1 MALAIDFLRVSR
13 HLSAAI
19 RSSFPIFMI
28 FANLLTS
35 MAMLLPEPQPNQAEK
50 PPSYQELKAE
60 LLATEQKFRQLLEY
74 MPASMAMVDCQMNY
88 LAVSRRWQQNFGFCH
103 SELIGQNHYQVFPPL
118 DENVQTIYQSCIAT
132 GVAASYQEPRLKNNG
147 QTDWLS
153 WQIQPWYNN
162 EGKVGG
168 LILSVEPIEA
178 IADCQ
183 NLVEELEVR
192 RQSEFL
198 HQFATDQAADAIF
211 WIKSNGQLSY
221 ANEAASHLLGYRKE
235 ELLNLTIDE
244 IDPGFSPPIWS
255 QHWQAFQQSHP
266 LTFESTYRT
275 NQGTTIFV
283 EVRVNYLAFQGE
295 EYYCAFVR
303 DISDRKQA
311 AQALQETNEQLHA
324 VLDAVPGLVS
334 WVGAD
339 LRYLGVNQHLANAF
353 NLPSHSFIGQKI
365 GFMEN
370 SSKFYDLVPEFF
382 ATSESTIS
390 TEMNIPFQQEYRN
403 YLIVGQKYNQGQ
415 KAVFVG
421 LDISERK
428 RMEADLRQSESQT
441 RQQAIEL
448 EKTLEELHRTQT
460 QLIYME
466 KMFSLGQVVAGLAH
480 EINNSIGFIYGN
492 IGYARQYFEDIIEL
506 VKIYQKKTS
515 PSDPDIQEMLEQI
528 DFSFITQDF
537 ANILSSMQLGADR
550 IRQVVLSLRTFSQV
564 DQSQKKAFDIHEG
577 IDSTLLLLQNRL
589 QAKAGRP
596 GIKVIKE
603 YGDLPRIECYPGQ
616 LNQVFINLLH
626 NAIDALE
633 QKYRKNPDKTNLPDS
648 IIRVKTEILFEET
661 LPQIGATGA
670 VGHDYLAPIAA
681 ESTVNKFAV
690 IRIYDNGLGMSEE
703 VQKKLYEPGF
713 STKPQGKGTGLG
725 LKISRHIIVDKHKGD
740 LSFYSKQGE
749 ETEFVIKIP
758 FEQN

>member
-1 MALAIDFLRVSR
+1 
-13 HLSAAI
+13 
-19 RSSFPIFMI
+19 
-28 FANLLTS
+28 
-35 MAMLLPEPQPNQAEK
+35 MAMLLPGSKPNQAKK
-50 PPSYQELKAE
+50 PPNSPELKAE

-88 LAVSRRWQQNFGFCH
+88 LAVSRRWQQNWGLGH
-103 SELIGQNHYQVFPPL
+103 SDLIGQNHYQVFPPL
-118 DENVQTIYQSCIAT
+118 NENVQTIYQSCIAT

-178 IADCQ
+178 IAECQ
-183 NLVEELEVR
+183 NLTEELEVR
-192 RQSEFL
+192 RQPEFL

-235 ELLNLTIDE
+235 ELLTLTIDE

-255 QHWQAFQQSHP
+255 RHWQAFQQSHP

-353 NLPSHSFIGQKI
+353 NLPPQSFIGQKI

-370 SSKFYDLVPEFF
+370 SSKFYDLVQEFF

-421 LDISERK
+421 LDISDRK
-428 RMEADLRQSESQT
+428 RMEADLRQSEAQT

-448 EKTLEELHRTQT
+448 EKTLEELHRMQT
-460 QLIYME
+460 QLIYTE

-480 EINNSIGFIYGN
+480 EINNSISFIYGN
-492 IGYARQYFEDIIEL
+492 IGYVRQYFEDIIEL

-515 PSDPDIQEMLEQI
+515 PSDPDIQEILEEI

-564 DQSQKKAFDIHEG
+564 DQSQKKAFDIHAG

-648 IIRVKTEILFEET
+648 IIRIKTEIVFEET

-670 VGHDYLAPIAA
+670 EGHGYLAPIAPKP
-681 ESTVNKFAV
+681 TVNKFAL

-713 STKPQGKGTGLG
+713 STKPKGKGTGLG

-749 ETEFVIKIP
+749 ATEFVIKIP
-758 FEQN
+758 FQQN

>member
-1 MALAIDFLRVSR
+1 
-13 HLSAAI
+13 
-19 RSSFPIFMI
+19 MI

-35 MAMLLPEPQPNQAEK
+35 MAMLLPGPKPNQAEK
-50 PPSYQELKAE
+50 LPNYQELKAE
-60 LLATEQKFRQLLEY
+60 LLATEQRFRQFLEY

-88 LAVSRRWQQNFGFCH
+88 LAVSRLWQQNWGFGH
-103 SELIGQNHYQVFPPL
+103 SELIGQNHYQVFPFL
-118 DENVQTIYQSCIAT
+118 NENVQSIYQSCIAT
-132 GVAASYQEPRLKNNG
+132 GVAASYQEPRLKHHG
-147 QTDWLS
+147 QTDGLS

-168 LILSVEPIEA
+168 LILSVEPIEPIEA

-221 ANEAASHLLGYRKE
+221 ANEAAGHLLGYRKE
-235 ELLNLTIDE
+235 ELLALTIDE

-266 LTFESTYRT
+266 LTFESTYNT

-334 WVGAD
+334 WVNAD

-353 NLPSHSFIGQKI
+353 NLPSHSFIGQEI

-370 SSKFYDLVPEFF
+370 STKFYDLVQEFF
-382 ATSESTIS
+382 ATSKSTIS
-390 TEMNIPFQQEYRN
+390 TEVNIPFQQEYRN

-421 LDISERK
+421 LDISDRK
-428 RMEADLRQSESQT
+428 RMEAELRQSEAQT

-448 EKTLEELHRTQT
+448 EKTLKELHRTQT
-460 QLIYME
+460 QLIYTE

-480 EINNSIGFIYGN
+480 EINNSISFIYGN

-515 PSDPDIQEMLEQI
+515 PSDPDIQEMLEEI

-537 ANILSSMQLGADR
+537 TNILSSMQLGADR

-577 IDSTLLLLQNRL
+577 IDSTLLLLQNRF

-596 GIKVIKE
+596 GIKVVKE
-603 YGDLPRIECYPGQ
+603 YGDLPRIECYAGQ

-633 QKYRKNPDKTNLPDS
+633 QKYRQNPDKTTLSES
-648 IIRVKTEILFEET
+648 IIRVKTEILCEET
-661 LPQIGATGA
+661 LPDIGATGA
-670 VGHDYLAPIAA
+670 VGHGYLAPIAPK
-681 ESTVNKFAV
+681 STVNQFAI
-690 IRIYDNGLGMSEE
+690 IRIYDNGAGMSEE
-703 VQKKLYEPGF
+703 VQRKLYDPGF
-713 STKPQGKGTGLG
+713 STKPKGKGTGLG

-740 LSFYSKQGE
+740 LTCYSKKGE
-749 ETEFVIKIP
+749 ETEFAIKIP
-758 FEQN
+758 FQQK